1 MHGVCS
7 LGNNELFRRGLHGI
21 LQLHGSAVEPPVK
34 NLFAAPEREQ
44 HLGEKPFPIHIPTG
58 LGKPRGGALLGA
70 EKKVVHMEHGAAV
83 PFGENFAERRFAA
96 RAPALNG
103 ETHGGF
109 SGEPP
114 VKLREQ
120 RGETVGLVCF
130 VHIGPPRW
138 NRQASAAGIL

>member
-1 MHGVCS
+1 
-7 LGNNELFRRGLHGI
+7 
-21 LQLHGSAVEPPVK
+21 
-34 NLFAAPEREQ
+34 
-44 HLGEKPFPIHIPTG
+44 
-58 LGKPRGGALLGA
+58 
-70 EKKVVHMEHGAAV
+70 MEHGAVV

-103 ETHGGF
+103 ETNGGI

-120 RGETVGLVCF
+120 QGETVGLVCF

>member
-1 MHGVCS
+1 M
-7 LGNNELFRRGLHGI
+7 EYAP
-21 LQLHGSAVEPPVK
+21 SAMTSFFGAVSTAFCICMEAQSPVK
-34 NLFAAPEREQ
+34 NLFAAPDREQ
-44 HLGEKPFPIHIPTG
+44 HLGEKPFPIHIPAG
-58 LGKPRGGALLGA
+58 LGKPRGGALLSA
-70 EKKVVHMEHGAAV
+70 EKKVVYMKHSAV
-83 PFGENFAERRFAA
+83 IPFGENFAERRFAA

-130 VHIGPPRW
+130 VHIGPPW
-138 NRQASAAGIL
+138 VNRQASAAGIS